1 MAFNGGKGEFGFP
14 IIADPDRK
22 LSVDLGM
29 LDPDEKDKAGMPLTC
44 RAVCTVPWVKVF
56 RISPEF
62 RISRLTS
69 HRICHGK
76 VSLKILIQADIVLLA
91 VLLL

>member
-44 RAVCTVPWVKVF
+44 RAVCTAPWVKVF
-56 RISPEF
+56 RIIPAF
-62 RISRLTS
+62 RILRLTFHVES
-69 HRICHGK
+69 HRGK
-76 VSLKILIQADIVLLA
+76 SAKKY
-91 VLLL
+91 